1 MSSTLIFL
9 LCALAQ
15 ETQDTEPSTSEDSSQ
30 TVFPVLHNGLEPER
44 VLWRTQAA
52 SQKDTT
58 VLKTLTMKDIRVNKD
73 PVLTMR
79 VATEENWL
87 PISVVPCTGTP
98 VSESKLNHL
107 IQSADNNLL
116 YFELEKAAE
125 QLKKA
130 EESIPCIQEALN
142 TDVIRRLFFLKGN
155 LLYFQEKPI
164 EAREAFDI
172 AVRIQPNQDFGED
185 YSEEAEVI
193 FVEAKKGYARSSGVP
208 IQTSPYSS
216 ETAVW
221 VNGIP
226 SDPKDILYTGTN
238 IIQVI
243 NDQVHTYVVSIPEE
257 AIQLQMIVPMAV
269 ENSVTTWIS
278 NEDKHDDL
286 LLLLPHLLPMDTGYY
301 IHDNGRVW
309 ESTIGQSSWK
319 ELKVP
324 LKYGPKEPFS
334 KTVGRYMFWGG
345 VATFVGSGIS
355 VFYNLVE
362 GNKHQRD
369 GLNAD
374 KQEAYSQSMELY
386 EQSKDRYQV
395 SLIVGAGGMVIGGVG
410 YRLSF

>member
-1 MSSTLIFL
+1 MSSALIFL
-9 LCALAQ
+9 LYAFA
-15 ETQDTEPSTSEDSSQ
+15 EEPVEAEESSSQ

-52 SQKDTT
+52 SQRDTT
-58 VLKTLTMKDIRVNKD
+58 VLKTLTMKDIRLNKV
-73 PVLTMR
+73 PVLSMR
-79 VATEENWL
+79 TQASENWS
-87 PISVVPCTGTP
+87 SVDVNRCVGTP
-98 VSESKLNHL
+98 VSESKINHL

-130 EESIPCIQEALN
+130 EESIPCMQEQLN
-142 TDVIRRLFFLKGN
+142 IDIIRRLFFLKGN
-155 LLYFQEKPI
+155 LHYFQEMPT

-193 FVEAKKGYARSSGVP
+193 FAEAKKGYARSSGVP
-208 IQTSPYSS
+208 IQTSPYSA
-216 ETAVW
+216 ETTVW

-226 SDPKDILYTGTN
+226 SEPKDILYAGKN

-243 NDQVHTYVVSIPEE
+243 NDQVQTYVVSIPEE
-257 AIQLQMIVPMAV
+257 AVQLQMIVPMAV

-278 NEDKHDDL
+278 NEEQHDDL
-286 LLLLPHLLPMDTGYY
+286 LLLLPHLLPMDTEYY

-309 ESTIGQSSWK
+309 TSTIGKASWT

-362 GNKHQRD
+362 GGKHQRD

-374 KQEAYSQSMELY
+374 KQDVYAQSMELY

-395 SLIVGAGGMVIGGVG
+395 SLIVGGGGLIMGGVG

>member
-1 MSSTLIFL
+1 MSSALIFF

-15 ETQDTEPSTSEDSSQ
+15 EEAEETSAQ

-52 SQKDTT
+52 SKRDTT
-58 VLKTLTMKDIRVNKD
+58 VLKTMKDIRQNKD
-73 PVLTMR
+73 PVLTMQ
-79 VATEENWL
+79 TESNGAWS
-87 PISVVPCTGTP
+87 SVDVYRCLGTP
-98 VSESKLNHL
+98 VSESKINHL

-130 EESIPCIQEALN
+130 EESIPCLQERLN
-142 TDVIRRLFFLKGN
+142 IDTIRRLFFLKGN
-155 LLYFQEKPI
+155 LYYFQEKPL
-164 EAREAFDI
+164 EARKAFDM

-185 YSEEAEVI
+185 YSEEAEII
-193 FVEAKKGYARSSGVP
+193 FAEAKKGYARSSGVP
-208 IQTSPYSS
+208 IQTSPYSA

-226 SDPKDILYTGTN
+226 SDPKDILYAGTN

-243 NDQVHTYVVSIPEE
+243 NDQVQTYVVSVPQE
-257 AIQLQMIVPMAV
+257 AKQLQMIVPMAV

-278 NEDKHDDL
+278 NEDKHDAL
-286 LLLLPHLLPMDTGYY
+286 RLLLPHLLPMDTEYY

-309 ESTIGQSSWK
+309 TSTIGQTSWT

-362 GNKHQRD
+362 GGKHQRD

-374 KQEAYSQSMELY
+374 KQEAYAQSMELY

-395 SLIVGAGGMVIGGVG
+395 SLIVGAGGLVMGGVG
-410 YRLSF
+410 YRLAF